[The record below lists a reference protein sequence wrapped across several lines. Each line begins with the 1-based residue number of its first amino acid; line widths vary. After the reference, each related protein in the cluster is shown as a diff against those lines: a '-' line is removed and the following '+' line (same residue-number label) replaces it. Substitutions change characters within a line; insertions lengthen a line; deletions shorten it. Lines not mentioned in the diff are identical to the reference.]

1 MNKTKNLAYLSVLL
15 AIAFILSWVETIIP
29 PLVPTIPGIKA
40 GLANIII
47 LFSVFNLKNSETFM
61 ILSARLILNVLFFGN
76 AVSLIY
82 SAAGGF
88 LSFAAM
94 VIIKKIS
101 SKEIPSS
108 IGGGIFHNI
117 GQLSAAYF
125 VLDSTAVFSYLP
137 YLIISGILS
146 DALIGFITD
155 KINKRINLDLFI

>member
-1 MNKTKNLAYLSVLL
+1 MNKTKRLAYLSVLL
-15 AIAFILSWVETIIP
+15 AIAFILSWIETIIP
-29 PLVPTIPGIKA
+29 PLVPVIPGIKI
-40 GLANIII
+40 GFANIII
-47 LFSVFNLKNSETFM
+47 LFSVFNLKKSETFM
-61 ILSARLILNVLFFGN
+61 ILSARLILNALFFGN

-82 SAAGGF
+82 SATGGF

-94 VIIKKIS
+94 AIIKKIS

-146 DALIGFITD
+146 GALTGFITD
-155 KINKRINLDLFI
+155 KINKRMRPDFF